1 MSSERSLEKLPKL
14 RLPGT
19 TVPGQFSTID
29 TTIIK
34 TSRISSVFHKLCRCF
49 SKQRNETAEEMTLL
63 PPDKNSSKKT
73 LVLDLDETLVHS
85 SIEAP
90 SEYDLKLNVRLEA
103 SQVDIYVCLR
113 PWATEF
119 LKKVAEKYE
128 VVIFTASLR
137 EYADP
142 VIEFIDH
149 EKVVSSRLFR
159 TECLS
164 YNGFYIKN
172 LSYLG
177 RDLKKVV
184 IVDNSPIS
192 YTFHPY
198 NAVAIR
204 SWYNDKTDREL
215 EEVYNV
221 LMSLSN
227 VEDIPKVIR
236 SIDNQ
241 KLELTVRNID
251 IVVEPLNSGR
261 SLVNSPKP
269 NGEQV
274 KFTFESPRSESK
286 PV

>member
-1 MSSERSLEKLPKL
+1 
-14 RLPGT
+14 
-19 TVPGQFSTID
+19 
-29 TTIIK
+29 
-34 TSRISSVFHKLCRCF
+34 
-49 SKQRNETAEEMTLL
+49 MTLL
-63 PPDKNSSKKT
+63 PPEKNSFKKT

-85 SIEAP
+85 SVEVP
-90 SEYDLKLNVRLEA
+90 SEYDLKLNVKLEEN
-103 SQVDIYVCLR
+103 QVDIYVCLR
-113 PWATEF
+113 PWVSEF

-128 VVIFTASLR
+128 VVIFTASVK

-142 VIEFIDH
+142 VIDFIDN

-159 TECLS
+159 TECLY

-204 SWYNDKTDREL
+204 SWYNDKNDREL

-241 KLELTVRNID
+241 NMELTVRNID

-261 SLVNSPKP
+261 SAMNSPKP

-274 KFTFESPRSESK
+274 KFSFESPNSERNL
-286 PV
+286 V